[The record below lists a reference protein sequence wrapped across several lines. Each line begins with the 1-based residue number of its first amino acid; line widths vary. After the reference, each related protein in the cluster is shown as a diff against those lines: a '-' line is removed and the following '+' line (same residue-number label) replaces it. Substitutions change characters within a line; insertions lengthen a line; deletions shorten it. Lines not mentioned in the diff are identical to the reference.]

1 MKPEIQAKHHL
12 DQAYAYY
19 EDSEELEKALMEC
32 DVALELDPYLVEAHN
47 LRGILLEE
55 LGRPTEA
62 IKAYKQAIQLDPS
75 FTEAKD
81 NLSDLKSDLARGS
94 RLVTIARFT
103 FPGEAD
109 VLKSKLE
116 AEGIWSF
123 IGGVDNVAIT
133 SGGILQVKEEDVEK
147 ALEILDQEGEEI

>member
-1 MKPEIQAKHHL
+1 MKPKIRAKHHL
-12 DQAYAYY
+12 DQAYSSY
-19 EDSEELEKALMEC
+19 EDSEELEKALLEC
-32 DVALELDPYLVEAHN
+32 DAALELDPYLVEAHN

-81 NLSDLKSDLARGS
+81 NLSDLKSDLASRGG

-103 FPGEAD
+103 FPGEAH
-109 VLKSKLE
+109 VLKSRLE
-116 AEGIWSF
+116 AEGICSF
-123 IGGVDNVAIT
+123 IGGVDNVAMT

-147 ALEILDQEGEEI
+147 ALEILG